1 MSEDHGKYYDF
12 DLRKLQ
18 RQTLRDQNIP
28 SHLAPHYSAEVH
40 PRFAPHVHNF
50 ESIDEISGHIEFNPF
65 LSKGIFFRSDTLK
78 NFLCIKNEHEI
89 FNN

>member
-1 MSEDHGKYYDF
+1 MSEDHGRYYDF

-28 SHLAPHYSAEVH
+28 SHSAPHFSPEVH
-40 PRFAPHVHNF
+40 PHFVPRVHDF
-50 ESIDEISGHIEFNPF
+50 EAIDEISGHIEFNPF
-65 LSKGIFFRSDTLK
+65 LSKGKFFQILFKKIFCTLK
-78 NFLCIKNEHEI
+78 I